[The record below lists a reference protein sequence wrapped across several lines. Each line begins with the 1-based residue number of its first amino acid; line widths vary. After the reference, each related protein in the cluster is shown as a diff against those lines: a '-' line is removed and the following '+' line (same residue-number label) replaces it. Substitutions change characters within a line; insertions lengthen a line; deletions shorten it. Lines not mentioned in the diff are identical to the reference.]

1 MDFDRD
7 VYERMADLLQR
18 NLAVLYEAKKSVE
31 DEWKEIESQR
41 KDAEQ
46 RQEAVEEDRRRIA
59 EQIDE
64 CKDLLRSINSML

>member
-46 RQEAVEEDRRRIA
+46 RQEAVEEDRRRIV